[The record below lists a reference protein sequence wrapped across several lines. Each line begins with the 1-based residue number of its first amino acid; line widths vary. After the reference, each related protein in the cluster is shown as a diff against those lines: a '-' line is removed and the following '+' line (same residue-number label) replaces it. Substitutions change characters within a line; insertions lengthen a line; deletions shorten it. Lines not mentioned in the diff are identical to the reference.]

1 MSEWNAT
8 EQTEGKWRDRVS
20 EWRASG
26 ETAAAF
32 ASTRGF
38 AASTLQYWSYRLSG
52 GEKKGKSKSKKQRFV
67 HVVPRSIAETTEREI
82 IVEVGTAR
90 VRVSRGFDAELL
102 AEVMRALGAVTR

>member
-1 MSEWNAT
+1 MSEWNVTA
-8 EQTEGKWRDRVS
+8 QTEGKWRDRVS

-26 ETAAAF
+26 ETAVVF

-38 AASTLQYWSYRLSG
+38 AASTLQYWSYRLNG
-52 GEKKGKSKSKKQRFV
+52 GGRKEGKSKKQRFV
-67 HVVPRSIAETTEREI
+67 RVIPRPVVETTEREI

-102 AEVMRALGAVTR
+102 ADVMRALGAVTR